1 MKKAKVTIQDIAD
14 ALGISRNTASKAL
27 NGAESVP
34 PETREKVLSK
44 AAELK
49 YKQFSYME
57 TASSPSEQQGNIALL
72 TSNLPNSSHFGS
84 QLLSGLEKRI
94 STEGY
99 TLSIYFV
106 RENDINA
113 MTLPGN
119 FEPSNVD
126 GIICIEMFN
135 KEYSGLITDL
145 GIPTIFIDCAAD
157 IVYPELKADLL
168 LMENEHSMYA
178 MTRKLMDLGVR
189 SFGFVGDYNHC
200 RSFHERWTGFNRA
213 LSAAG
218 IPLNPESCIAGQ
230 DKDYLLEANWM
241 DQQMEALGQWPSA
254 FICANDFIAISVM
267 KSLKNRGVKVPEQ
280 VAVCGFDDAS
290 ESRVIEPHLSTVHI
304 YSSHMGIVSAEMLL
318 SRIKDPARPYQV
330 THVATDVLFR
340 DSTPVPN

>member
-34 PETREKVLSK
+34 PETREKVISK

-49 YKQFSYME
+49 YKQFSSL
-57 TASSPSEQQGNIALL
+57 TAALSASDPQGNIALL

-84 QLLSGLEKRI
+84 ELLSGLEKRI

-119 FEPSNVD
+119 FEPSSVD

-135 KEYSGLITDL
+135 KEYSGLITGL
-145 GIPTIFIDCAAD
+145 GIPAIFIDCAAD

-168 LMENEHSMYA
+168 LMENEHSVYA
-178 MTRKLMDLGVR
+178 MTRKLMDSGVE

-213 LSAAG
+213 LADAR
-218 IPLNPESCIAGQ
+218 IPLNPEACIIGQ
-230 DKDYLLEANWM
+230 DKDYLLEAGWM
-241 DQQMEALGQWPSA
+241 DSQLEELGEWPSA

-267 KSLKNRGVKVPEQ
+267 KSLKARGVKVPGQ
-280 VAVCGFDDAS
+280 IAVCGFDDAS
-290 ESRVIEPHLSTVHI
+290 ESRIIEPHLTTVHI

-330 THVATDVLFR
+330 THVATDVIFR

>member
-57 TASSPSEQQGNIALL
+57 TAGSSSDQQGNIALL

-113 MTLPGN
+113 MALPGN

-135 KEYSGLITDL
+135 KEYSGLITGL

-168 LMENEHSMYA
+168 LMENEHSVYA
-178 MTRKLMDLGVR
+178 MTRKLMDHGVQ

-218 IPLNPESCIAGQ
+218 IPLIPESCIVGQ
-230 DKDYLLEANWM
+230 DKDYLLEADWM
-241 DQQMEALGQWPSA
+241 DQQLEALGQWPSA